1 MGKGLAEGLSRLR
14 RKRKEMFPPDCR
26 PNQNWPRAASESKF
40 CCVLTS
46 ALSPTMS
53 DRVTAEEML
62 GYLAPPTMFEGTEA
76 LKIKPNQA

>member
-1 MGKGLAEGLSRLR
+1 
-14 RKRKEMFPPDCR
+14 
-26 PNQNWPRAASESKF
+26 
-40 CCVLTS
+40 
-46 ALSPTMS
+46 MS